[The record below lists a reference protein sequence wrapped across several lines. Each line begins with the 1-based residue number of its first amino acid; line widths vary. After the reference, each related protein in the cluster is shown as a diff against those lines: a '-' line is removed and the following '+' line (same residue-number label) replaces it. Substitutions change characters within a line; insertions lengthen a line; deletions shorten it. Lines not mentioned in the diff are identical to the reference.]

1 MTSKALAVSAKNWIV
16 PCGSIDQYIS
26 RVRNIPILTAEEERA
41 LAIDLFENQ
50 SREAAQKLIVHHLN
64 FVVHIARGFSGYG
77 LALADLIQEGNI
89 GLMKAVKRFDPSHGV
104 RLISFAVHW
113 IKSEIHEYV
122 IRNWRMVRIA
132 TTKSQRK
139 LFFNLRSMKKS
150 FKWLNEQE
158 AKHIAD
164 ELNVPVKDVYEMESR
179 IQGKDIAFDAPDDDD
194 EDNFSPSAWLT
205 DSSYDPA
212 KTVERE
218 EEHDYYRQRLF
229 RAIDKLDSRSREIV
243 EARWL
248 NEDKKVTLQ
257 NLADKYQVSAER
269 IRQIEAQAFLELKN
283 SIEADVR

>member
-1 MTSKALAVSAKNWIV
+1 MTSKVLAVSAKNWIV

-158 AKHIAD
+158 AKHIAS
-164 ELNVPVKDVYEMESR
+164 ELNVSVKDVYEMESR
-179 IQGKDIAFDAPDDDD
+179 IQGQDIAFDAPDDDD
-194 EDNFSPSAWLT
+194 ESFSPSAWLT